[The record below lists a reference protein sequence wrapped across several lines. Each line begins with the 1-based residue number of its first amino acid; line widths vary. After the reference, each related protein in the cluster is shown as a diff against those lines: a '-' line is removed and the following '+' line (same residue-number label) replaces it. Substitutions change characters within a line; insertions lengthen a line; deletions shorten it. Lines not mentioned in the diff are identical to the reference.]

1 MVQDNKP
8 NMRKETLSEVAASVP
23 TTRYNARPSYQR
35 PSYSSQRAS
44 KLGCGILAVA
54 TAGVLVAAGVGLYE
68 AVNPTKDVTATV
80 TDKVVKNDGNSS
92 TYLIFTDKGV
102 FENSDSLVNGKWDSS
117 DVYSQIKKGHTY
129 VFHVRGI
136 RNHVLSWY
144 PNILNVKD
152 VKDLNK

>member
-8 NMRKETLSEVAASVP
+8 NMRKETLSQVAASVP
-23 TTRYNARPSYQR
+23 TRPRNYRVEYQR
-35 PSYSSQRAS
+35 QQQRAN
-44 KLGCGILAVA
+44 LGCGFAVVVA
-54 TAGVLVAAGVGLYE
+54 LGLVSVGIYGAYE